1 MSWDSHCLSGPLWLI
16 CTVWQNALDSCLCTQ
31 LAAPGRWD
39 GVPAGE
45 GFHSLGSEHQNKM
58 AVLDLLNCSL
68 LLIPQCLF
76 LISLTLCFSHWSF
89 ELCSSQLTRVPSVSG
104 PQWTSH
110 AAFALHLWPLFHTVS
125 LWTWRKLTRTF
136 SVRYFAPDISTMGMG
151 WSFQHAV
158 ACEECR
164 LQDRPCCM
172 AGLPAW
178 RCQTVRKAGLQHEHL
193 LREGWTGT
201 QRHPS
206 LMNELVKAAPLLTH
220 NLHERFRTPF

>member
-1 MSWDSHCLSGPLWLI
+1 MLSIVAFAHSWRPLGGGMVFQQEKAF
-16 CTVWQNALDSCLCTQ
+16 TVW
-31 LAAPGRWD
+31 
-39 GVPAGE
+39 
-45 GFHSLGSEHQNKM
+45 
-58 AVLDLLNCSL
+58 DLSTKIKWPCWISFNCSL

-110 AAFALHLWPLFHTVS
+110 AAFALHLWQLFHTVS

-178 RCQTVRKAGLQHEHL
+178 RRQTVRKAGLQHEHL